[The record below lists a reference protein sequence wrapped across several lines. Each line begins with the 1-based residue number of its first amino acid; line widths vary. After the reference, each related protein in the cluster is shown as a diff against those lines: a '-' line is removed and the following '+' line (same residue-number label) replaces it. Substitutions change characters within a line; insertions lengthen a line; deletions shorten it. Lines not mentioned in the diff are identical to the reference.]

1 MIKLLIFFIS
11 GFGRF
16 FAVIIPAKQ
25 SFQITFLENSQMDGK
40 THTYD
45 YRRGLPAMAVCYF
58 IWGFQ
63 PLYYAL
69 DPTVDT
75 FFLLVCRVIWA
86 AAACLIILAA
96 QHKLSLLARI
106 FRDRKKLAR
115 EIPASILLLADWS
128 IYLFAV
134 RYGRIMEVSMGY
146 YIMPLVMIFFGA
158 LIFREKVRAG
168 HVAALAVV
176 VVGIILSAEGFG
188 GFPAV
193 TLALSLCFAVYSALK
208 KGLEDD
214 SIVTTTAE
222 ILLMLP
228 AAVLV
233 LLIFG
238 KRYGWLSGITFGR
251 QLFLM
256 GSGIV
261 TGLPMVFFAVG
272 VKYIP
277 LSLTGIFQYVS
288 PTFGLICSLILG
300 ESFSPEKLVSF
311 AFIWLGV
318 IIYCLCEFLQ
328 ARSRPRAPGK

>member
-1 MIKLLIFFIS
+1 MS
-11 GFGRF
+11 GS
-16 FAVIIPAKQ
+16 V
-25 SFQITFLENSQMDGK
+25 S
-40 THTYD
+40 TYD
-45 YRRGLPAMAVCYF
+45 FRRGLPAMAACYL

-69 DPTVDT
+69 DSEVDT
-75 FFLLVCRVIWA
+75 VFLLACRMIWA
-86 AAACLIILAA
+86 AAACLIILAF
-96 QHKLSLLARI
+96 QHKLNLLAGI

-115 EIPASILLLADWS
+115 EIPASLLLLADWS

-134 RYGRIMEVSMGY
+134 RFGRIMEVSMGY

-158 LIFREKVRAG
+158 LIFKEKVRAG
-168 HVAALAVV
+168 HIAALAAVV
-176 VVGIILSAEGFG
+176 IGIILSVEGFG

-193 TLALSLCFAVYSALK
+193 TIALSLCFSVYSALK

-228 AAVLV
+228 AAVLILV
-233 LLIFG
+233 IFG
-238 KRYGWLSGITFGR
+238 RNNGWLSGITFAR
-251 QLFLM
+251 QMFLM

-272 VKYIP
+272 VKNIP

-288 PTFGLICSLILG
+288 PSLAIVCSLILG
-300 ESFSPEKLVSF
+300 ESFSSEKLLSF

-318 IIYCLCEFLQ
+318 IIYCLYEFRLT
-328 ARSRPRAPGK
+328 RAAGKKDKSEPE